1 LVSSYH
7 LLKMNTT
14 LPQKTERLL
23 SLDFYRG
30 LIMVILVLG
39 ETDIFAKLNH
49 AFNNSLTEFLAT
61 QFSHSKWHGLHL
73 WDLLLPAFMLIAGVA
88 LAFSYSKQQQL
99 GYTWTQSFVKVV
111 KRTFWL
117 LFWGVLIYSVRNQ
130 KLNLQFSNVLTEL
143 SLATL
148 LAFLIIRLPVIW
160 QLTVSLLCL
169 LIPELLLRFTHIPGF
184 DQPFVDQH
192 NFANYIDLLVINRV
206 NKGYGTTLNCL
217 PSAAHTIWGMMAG
230 QLLLSE
236 KSAKQKSMYLA
247 ASGLL
252 ALIVGIALDLAGI
265 TPILKWIASSSFIL
279 VTGGISLIVLA
290 TLYLWIDVRKHQ
302 RYLLFFTIVGMNSIF
317 IYLFFN
323 FIGSKWMNYY
333 IETLCSG
340 LLSLVHIPVLIGAVI
355 SCLIIFSIEWY
366 LCFFLYKKKIF
377 FKL

>member
-1 LVSSYH
+1 
-7 LLKMNTT
+7 MNTT

-49 AFNNSLTEFLAT
+49 AFNNSFTEFLAT

-88 LAFSYSKQQQL
+88 LAFSYSKQQHL
-99 GYTWTQSFVKVV
+99 GYTWKQSFLKVV
-111 KRTFWL
+111 KRSFWL

-169 LIPELLLRFTHIPGF
+169 LIPELLLRFTHVPGF

-217 PSAAHTIWGMMAG
+217 SSAAHTIWGMMAG
-230 QLLLSE
+230 QLLLSN
-236 KSAKQKSMYLA
+236 KSAKQKSTYLA
-247 ASGLL
+247 AFGLL

-290 TLYLWIDVRKHQ
+290 ILYLWIDVRKHQ

-323 FIGSKWMNYY
+323 FIGSKWMNHY
-333 IETLCSG
+333 IETICSG
-340 LLSLVHIPVLIGAVI
+340 LLNLVHIPVVIGAVI

-366 LCFFLYKKKIF
+366 LCYFLYKKKIF